1 MTETLW
7 AHSLCKYR
15 SLPELTSAL
24 PEAEPVGL
32 LPTTP
37 PSPEPT
43 ALARDQRQTNRYHVS
58 STHLPPICYET
69 ISTLFLISNLYQE
82 TMLFWCHITL
92 LFLVDCCMEFCEN
105 I

>member
-1 MTETLW
+1 MVWGGYFILVCVTEQRSKLQHSSVLFPCSVVLEAQGEMTETLW

-37 PSPEPT
+37 QPRAE
-43 ALARDQRQTNRYHVS
+43 QTG
-58 STHLPPICYET
+58 
-69 ISTLFLISNLYQE
+69 
-82 TMLFWCHITL
+82 TM
-92 LFLVDCCMEFCEN
+92 
-105 I
+105 

>member
-37 PSPEPT
+37 PPAPSPQPWLET
-43 ALARDQRQTNRYHVS
+43 RGEQTG
-58 STHLPPICYET
+58 
-69 ISTLFLISNLYQE
+69 
-82 TMLFWCHITL
+82 TM
-92 LFLVDCCMEFCEN
+92 
-105 I
+105 